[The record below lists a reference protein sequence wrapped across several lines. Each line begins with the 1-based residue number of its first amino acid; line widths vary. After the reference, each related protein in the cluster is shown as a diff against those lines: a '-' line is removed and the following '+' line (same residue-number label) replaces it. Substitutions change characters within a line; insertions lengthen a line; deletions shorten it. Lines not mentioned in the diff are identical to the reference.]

1 MAEGIDLKTL
11 LGTKSTISEFTDTAL
26 QSLIDSVNSVNVTV
40 TGNTKKDI
48 FDCAISLNDVL
59 DFNLDFFGIE
69 KNTYPNYI
77 LLHKIRALR
86 KLIQNINN
94 TFIKIIKDLDC
105 CTSDDMYNKLV
116 VPIFKWLVEDENGL
130 CGILLRMAKEI
141 NTIYIPLKNILCLF
155 RPVPG
160 NPTLFGAGVDFL
172 KYVYPITEGLEKVA
186 NVLENG
192 RFLDILIVP
201 IKTFHDK
208 LLACSNGENA
218 NFYDGSYMDFVTVNG
233 IITETVHSELNEA
246 LLDTLKELKGQ
257 TLSTNVKLPLP
268 PEYKKVVM
276 ENPAPRF
283 ETFNSNENF
292 KIAMNRWNELYYLRK
307 KESDRVY
314 DNEYSIYLNKMKEYK
329 QSEFLKD
336 MSLNNRT
343 VSNSSL
349 AIDLNTSELKDT
361 HRALCGCIA
370 EFAGMDGLFLPKNV
384 VIRSESDLNNLRKH
398 VLYRGISGSQYY
410 TDNNKKKIKII
421 DNEEIAELRKQ
432 PIELDLET
440 RILYSKVP
448 DELYNRIN
456 MVTTLG
462 DVITLHNQFVEE
474 KNNLHKEYVGKL
486 NNYQAVEYDLK
497 NKYKND
503 LKDINLEIAF
513 LNTKIQQGID
523 IDANN
528 AKLAEAIKQRN
539 NIFEFPPRDWIKDP
553 NKNLVST
560 NGSNYSYN
568 TYNSITD
575 ELVSIKE
582 KIDGYEMAIK
592 RLHTTVEIV
601 NTDPIECSCALICMI
616 VKYIIN
622 AIMTIIKKLIMYLIS
637 YIAGATINKE
647 LQWWMAFI
655 SAKVQCIVNLMGMPD
670 EIESMRERFENELLY
685 AKGTIRK
692 LEQDSACYEN
702 QGHVIKD
709 FTMADD
715 KIPLEPDTFPDDVPW
730 DDGDYPYDVPT
741 SVDNHFGITYE
752 NITFEETEWKNR
764 TVPTSILD
772 CQLDHK
778 FKINWEPNSPMWSV
792 MLNLNINQSQFE
804 NNGDLELT
812 NSEVTEEEKLI
823 DYYNDTIWKLLT
835 SAQKLKDYNYRIEIL
850 GISYDINSDFAKL
863 DPINKQLI
871 YGNVFHNINK
881 IDRLWFSNNF
891 STNMVLVFNRLLSAD
906 MDTILKSYKD
916 TIQSNLNDLTDE
928 SVTDDDTY
936 VSSNSKICSATN
948 LQILSFKPLFND
960 STSVLYPG
968 QMTVTNEADPKF
980 IFKPKLNFHQNNVP
994 FMLVMT
1000 NASGTEFKVILF
1012 IDIQVPNGYDLTP
1025 VSYDKTVDP
1034 LYENGRYDYVE
1045 FDTIP
1050 NNVDKVYLQ
1059 SEIIKRMKSY
1069 LISIG
1074 LISNPLPGMDLNNA
1088 KDDTIVKSGENEDNL
1103 IAKEFEDTIFS
1114 TDNSGDVYNNLPDG
1128 IVKDTILKTQNK
1140 AKKNLELLTETDSI
1154 INDLVDS
1161 IESKIKTMSGIPE
1174 SFSEIGNDTI
1184 KSLLTNKPQKVGI
1197 PILVL
1202 NEEKNII
1209 LTIHDKKLKLI
1220 NINAGILNSEF
1231 KLETGQIQLNPGE
1244 NLMIEFSTNGFE
1256 YTIGWTNDRKM
1267 SNRVTSTSLNNVKL
1281 KPTYVGSLYINN
1293 IPVALMCGKLNDLI
1307 ITTKNKSPE
1316 EWYNYSNTYR
1326 PAGTI
1331 GFYDFSLFDGYH
1343 VYSLPPSFEKKFA
1356 YEVDTLKS
1364 KLYESNDITQEE
1376 ILKYIELGNYSPLK
1390 DKVITIVG
1398 ERPISVGGEFSWK
1411 NNAYYKNVSFGH
1423 LENFFCRDNLKGK
1436 PFTISFWLREKNPE
1450 QYNKTRY
1457 EKMFIISDT
1466 HNGNFIWLE
1475 DGHLK
1480 IQLKNQPLFEEP
1492 VNLLFKKDIFA
1503 FTPEYVEKWFHH
1515 VFRYDIV
1522 NSTLYYTIECIDNNH
1537 NFDPNYAEWILNK
1550 RTVKIPLRNVP
1561 GRGKLIDFSLVT
1573 MLATFDTD
1581 KMAYKDIFSGE
1592 IAALAIWNEFIDNP
1606 RLETVYKYQKRII
1619 QNEVI

>member
-11 LGTKSTISEFTDTAL
+11 LGTKSTISDFTDSAL

-59 DFNLDFFGIE
+59 DFNLDFFNLE
-69 KNTYPNYI
+69 SNTYPNYI
-77 LLHKIRALR
+77 LLQKIRALR
-86 KLIQNINN
+86 RLIQNINN
-94 TFIKIIKDLDC
+94 TFIKMVKDLDC

-155 RPVPG
+155 RPIPG
-160 NPTLFGAGVDFL
+160 NPTFGVGIDFL
-172 KYVYPITEGLEKVA
+172 KHVYPVVEGLEKVA

-208 LLACSNGENA
+208 LIACANGENVDL
-218 NFYDGSYMDFVTVNG
+218 YDGSYIDFVTING
-233 IITETVHSELNEA
+233 IITETVHAELNEA

-276 ENPAPRF
+276 ETPAPRF
-283 ETFNSNENF
+283 DNYNSNENF

-314 DNEYSIYLNKMKEYK
+314 DREYSEYLLKMKEYK

-336 MSLNNRT
+336 MSLNTRT
-343 VSNSSL
+343 ISNSSL
-349 AIDLNTSELKDT
+349 AIDLNTDALKDT
-361 HRALCGCIA
+361 HRAVCGCIA

-384 VIRSESDLNNLRKH
+384 VIRSESDLNGLRKH

-410 TDNNKKKIKII
+410 TDTNKKKIKII

-432 PIELDLET
+432 PVELDLET
-440 RILYSKVP
+440 RILYSMTP
-448 DELYNRIN
+448 DELMNRIN

-462 DVITLHNQFVEE
+462 DVIMLHNQFVEE
-474 KNNLHKEYVGKL
+474 KNVLYRDYVGKL
-486 NNYQAVEYDLK
+486 NNYQAVEYNLK
-497 NKYKND
+497 DKYKND
-503 LKDINLEIAF
+503 LKDANLDIAF
-513 LNTKIQQGID
+513 LNTKILQGID
-523 IDANN
+523 VEANTS
-528 AKLAEAIKQRN
+528 KLNEALKRRN
-539 NIFEFPPRDWIKDP
+539 SIFEYPPREWISTPDKT
-553 NKNLVST
+553 LVKT
-560 NGSNYSYN
+560 NGVEYSYN
-568 TYNSITD
+568 SYNSITD
-575 ELVSIKE
+575 ELVSLKD

-601 NTDPIECSCALICMI
+601 NTDPVECSCALICMI

-637 YIAGATINKE
+637 YIAGATVNKE

-655 SAKVQCIVNLMGMPD
+655 SAKVQCIINLMNMPD
-670 EIESMRERFENELLY
+670 EIEKMRERFENELQY

-702 QGHVIKD
+702 AGHVVKEFSINEEV
-709 FTMADD
+709 
-715 KIPLEPDTFPDDVPW
+715 IPVDPDTFPDVPW
-730 DDGDYPYDVPT
+730 NDSDFPYVTPV
-741 SVDNHFGITYE
+741 SVDDPFGVTYE
-752 NITFEETEWKNR
+752 NVTFEETEWKNR
-764 TVPTSILD
+764 TIPTTILNCD
-772 CQLDHK
+772 LDHK
-778 FKINWEPNSPMWSV
+778 FKLNWIPTSPMWSV
-792 MLNLNINQSQFE
+792 ILNLNISQAQFE

-812 NSEVTEEEKLI
+812 NEEETEEEKLI
-823 DYYNDTIWKLLT
+823 NYYNDTIWKLLQ
-835 SAQKLKDYNYRIEIL
+835 SAQKQKDYNYRIEIA
-850 GISYDINSDFAKL
+850 GIQYDINSDFAQL

-871 YGNVFHNINK
+871 YQNNFHNVND
-881 IDRLWFSNNF
+881 IDRLWF
-891 STNMVLVFNRLLSAD
+891 TNIYSVNMILVFNRLLTSD
-906 MDTILKSYKD
+906 LDSILNNYNDTIKQNLK
-916 TIQSNLNDLTDE
+916 DLTDD
-928 SVTDDDTY
+928 SVTLDNEFDT
-936 VSSNSKICSATN
+936 SNSKICSATN
-948 LQILSFKPLFND
+948 LQIVSFKPLFND
-960 STSVLYPG
+960 STSILYPG
-968 QMTVTNEADPKF
+968 EMTFVNDADPKY

-994 FMLVMT
+994 FKLVMS
-1000 NASGTEFKVILF
+1000 NASGTEFKVLLF
-1012 IDIQVPNGYDLTP
+1012 IDIQVPNGFALTP
-1025 VSYDKTVDP
+1025 VAYDKSVDP
-1034 LYENGRYDYVE
+1034 LYENGRYDYIE

-1050 NNVDKVYLQ
+1050 NNADKIYKQ
-1059 SEIIKRMKSY
+1059 SEIISRLKNY

-1074 LISNPLPGMDLNNA
+1074 LISNPLPGTDLNNA

-1103 IAKEFEDTIFS
+1103 IADEFSLSDFP
-1114 TDNSGDVYNNLPDG
+1114 TDNSDDVYNNLPEG
-1128 IVKDTILKTQNK
+1128 SIKDQILKTQNK
-1140 AKKNLELLTETDSI
+1140 TEKNLELLEEADAIIKDLVSNIETKVKIMDSI
-1154 INDLVDS
+1154 PDGLDSTNNDVV
-1161 IESKIKTMSGIPE
+1161 
-1174 SFSEIGNDTI
+1174 

-1202 NEEKNII
+1202 NEEKNIV

-1231 KLETGQIQLNPGE
+1231 KLETGQILLNPGE
-1244 NLMIEFSTNGFE
+1244 NLLIEFTTNGFE

-1267 SNRVTSTSLNNVKL
+1267 SEKVTSTSLNSIDL
-1281 KPTYVGSLYINN
+1281 KPTYVGSMYINN

-1307 ITTKNKSPE
+1307 ITTKNRPTE

-1343 VYSLPPSFEKKFA
+1343 VYSLPPKFEKKFA

-1376 ILKYIELGNYSPLK
+1376 ILKYIELGNYSALK

-1398 ERPISVGGEFSWK
+1398 ERPISVGGDFTWK

-1436 PFTISFWLREKNPE
+1436 PFTISFWLKEKNPE
-1450 QYNKTRY
+1450 QYNKKRY
-1457 EKMFIISDT
+1457 NKMFIISDT

-1480 IQLKNQPLFEEP
+1480 IQLRNQPLYEEP
-1492 VNLLFKKDIFA
+1492 VNLLFRKDIFQA
-1503 FTPEYVEKWFHH
+1503 ENPEYVEKWFHH

-1522 NSTLYYTIECIDNNH
+1522 NSTLYYTIECIDNVR
-1537 NFDPNYAEWILNK
+1537 NFDSNYADWVLNK
-1550 RTVKIPLRNVP
+1550 RTVKIPLKMVP
-1561 GRGKLIDFSLVT
+1561 GRGKVVDFSLVT

-1581 KMAYKDIFSGE
+1581 IMNYKDIFSGE
-1592 IAALAIWNEFIDNP
+1592 IAALAIWNEFLDNH

-1619 QNEVI
+1619 QNEVM